1 MKDNLKH
8 IFANVNS
15 WLAYEE
21 AKHAGLIALNSGTI
35 FGILGIYNLYT
46 TKIPAVI
53 VLISVVLF
61 GLSLGTSFFSIF
73 PHLKDKVKSK
83 AVYKPAAPNLYFF
96 KDLAKLGRD
105 DFSDIIALS
114 GGGFT
119 PDRLDMDIMEEI
131 LINSRITLFK
141 SKLFR
146 IAIII
151 TALGFVIPLAAVF
164 VKLVS

>member
-61 GLSLGTSFFSIF
+61 GLSLVTSFISLY
-73 PHLKDKVKSK
+73 PHLKNQIQLNNANRPKS
-83 AVYKPAAPNLYFF
+83 PNLYFF
-96 KDLAKLGRD
+96 KDLAKLGKD
-105 DFSDIIALS
+105 DFSDIIAQS

-119 PDRLDMDIMEEI
+119 PDRLDLDIMDEI

-141 SKLFR
+141 SRLFR

-164 VKLVS
+164 IKLLS